1 MTLQQWIHVIIHL
14 SKLVFTSPRVNPNVN
29 YELWVAMCQYM
40 FTNSNKRATLVRD
53 FDGGSYVYKEEGQKV
68 YEKSSFCSVL
78 LST

>member
-53 FDGGSYVYKEEGQKV
+53 FDKGGDWGVGRV
-68 YEKSSFCSVL
+68 CEKSL
-78 LST
+78 LSFAVN